1 MALEIPEL
9 GYVMN
14 EANKEDPKDIDEFS
28 IFGGGGDGDLQTFHP
43 FSMFLKSFQ
52 QKYRLKCT
60 NHDFN
65 FKEDCEF

>member
-28 IFGGGGDGDLQTFHP
+28 IFGGGGGWGF
-43 FSMFLKSFQ
+43 
-52 QKYRLKCT
+52 T
-60 NHDFN
+60 NISPIFN
-65 FKEDCEF
+65 VFKEFSTKL